1 MEAVL
6 CLNLRDY
13 LLVIL
18 WVREFRHAPNLTFLQ
33 DFMLD
38 DLKVTLLSLRDV
50 IANRKVTTV
59 SILFR
64 LHVLFQPGGGAERTT
79 LLKCLTEVKTSN
91 NIQDL
96 LVTTRTW
103 RRWLQR
109 AEELRLTLPD
119 PLILMQVLGRIMD
132 SLSKLGGSQVAYRVS
147 SVRQELLVDLRPEL
161 QSIKDLSEYL
171 QAEMEDLSLMIE
183 LEDRG
188 EVALSEE
195 DRQWWQKHF
204 PELPHPVLQHMAG
217 QSQDPTTTPWNRRIR
232 RAHLTG
238 KGVIVH
244 LFSGPDV
251 KKWNCVGGGA
261 YSWLCID
268 TEINSSLNLR
278 NPAVWGYLWKLASLG
293 RIVAIVGGP
302 PCRTVSR
309 LRNRSPPGPRRLRGR
324 GEDRWCLNDLSE
336 EELRL
341 VHGDTA
347 LCMKHMGLWIRA
359 QECRRTSTNVGM
371 LLESPRDPA
380 EYLAGEEGGQSASFW
395 CFPELMAWVGTAG
408 LRLVTFDQGKLGDGC
423 DDRPLPSNL
432 GDRIRTS
439 KTWAAWAP
447 GLVGAIQE
455 ALRRLLGV
463 LEEEK
468 GAGGGHHVSKMD
480 LAAWHRHIKQGHIPF
495 RADCR
500 ICGEAMGCDKPHK
513 RLGGSATKFTMS
525 ADLCGPFPEGKDLG
539 TGVICK
545 YALVS
550 TVAVPI
556 ISELPGEVTEP
567 CDTAKDVEHTEEIPC
582 EPEDRDLVPEDEVR
596 RLNEMAEIE
605 KSQEPQG
612 HQNVT
617 LAEVIP
623 DRTVESLVRQLSTPY
638 RTMQLLGPFPYMSHG
653 WIVRDKK
660 GQLLHVRTALEP
672 SPVADQAIMELQ
684 EVPAVKHRIAG
695 KHPPPLPDHPLAG
708 RVGALYEESVPALA
722 TCRAGGEDSLDS
734 LDWSSSLD
742 VGKSLSVRLEP
753 QGELEEVNGG
763 HKLHDKV
770 EPGDELL
777 HRDLQGEVE
786 DPLLCDWQQV
796 EKWHELEQQRHW
808 ALKQLWCQGLREV
821 AVGENSGSVHGSWLH
836 EVELLLKGAE
846 DQLSF
851 QHSAIENFKLSAL
864 APSMGTPDAPATVL
878 QTYTVSLQQVRREL
892 EKWKPPLRDEY
903 GQLVSSTQAIK
914 PTTEEKLRLDPRFP
928 TMELAPAMLVPTV
941 KSPHG
946 RLRARVVICGNHL
959 TKVNE
964 ESNNSAGETQPKDSN
979 PFSLYAGGADGTTLR
994 CLMKCAAENSWSV
1007 GTVDVKTAF
1016 LLAPRPDEQ
1025 ERLLV
1030 ARPPKVLI
1038 EAGICDAAEL
1048 WEISHAVYGLN
1059 DAPANWSQ
1067 YRDRELPQLRFSAGG
1082 HDYQLVSTPEPN
1094 LWKLIKTDPGALPQE
1109 DNSEGF
1115 LAVYV
1120 DDMLVAAPGPLA
1132 KSVIDGIRA
1141 HWRCSEPEWATAE
1154 KAIKFC
1160 GFEISCSDDA
1170 VILNQASYTR
1180 DLLSRHEG
1188 IKPRQTP
1195 LPLGV
1200 QDEVEADVQI
1210 SQVRRAQALVGELLW
1225 LSGRT
1230 RPDLCYGVSI
1240 MGRLVTKAPT
1250 KVLEWGAHMLGYL
1263 QHTVDYELRY
1273 TKQVVES
1280 CIAVQVKLDG
1290 YSGRHHW
1297 HGGMEPFAGKS
1308 QGPPPVDDTL
1318 EPPQRRATLDSVA
1331 ENSTGTPSSEQVEFP
1346 TANVTWVRTEV
1357 HSVRRTSSS
1366 SSSAPS
1372 QTSPSTRSSATGST
1386 AAARGSDAI
1395 DAGVTLGYMGRLGG
1409 YLSRGENLRSGPASS
1424 ATESESER
1432 EDWRRN
1438 LDVSSTSSVQGHE
1451 TTLPPGLPPL
1461 HEHLD
1466 EVPQWM
1472 GIVSQLPV
1480 RPRGVPGQ
1488 SDHLRDPDSDSDG
1501 SYEVCG

>member
-1 MEAVL
+1 
-6 CLNLRDY
+6 
-13 LLVIL
+13 
-18 WVREFRHAPNLTFLQ
+18 
-33 DFMLD
+33 
-38 DLKVTLLSLRDV
+38 
-50 IANRKVTTV
+50 
-59 SILFR
+59 
-64 LHVLFQPGGGAERTT
+64 
-79 LLKCLTEVKTSN
+79 
-91 NIQDL
+91 
-96 LVTTRTW
+96 
-103 RRWLQR
+103 
-109 AEELRLTLPD
+109 
-119 PLILMQVLGRIMD
+119 
-132 SLSKLGGSQVAYRVS
+132 
-147 SVRQELLVDLRPEL
+147 
-161 QSIKDLSEYL
+161 
-171 QAEMEDLSLMIE
+171 
-183 LEDRG
+183 
-188 EVALSEE
+188 
-195 DRQWWQKHF
+195 
-204 PELPHPVLQHMAG
+204 
-217 QSQDPTTTPWNRRIR
+217 
-232 RAHLTG
+232 
-238 KGVIVH
+238 
-244 LFSGPDV
+244 
-251 KKWNCVGGGA
+251 
-261 YSWLCID
+261 
-268 TEINSSLNLR
+268 
-278 NPAVWGYLWKLASLG
+278 
-293 RIVAIVGGP
+293 
-302 PCRTVSR
+302 
-309 LRNRSPPGPRRLRGR
+309 
-324 GEDRWCLNDLSE
+324 
-336 EELRL
+336 
-341 VHGDTA
+341 
-347 LCMKHMGLWIRA
+347 
-359 QECRRTSTNVGM
+359 
-371 LLESPRDPA
+371 
-380 EYLAGEEGGQSASFW
+380 
-395 CFPELMAWVGTAG
+395 
-408 LRLVTFDQGKLGDGC
+408 
-423 DDRPLPSNL
+423 
-432 GDRIRTS
+432 
-439 KTWAAWAP
+439 
-447 GLVGAIQE
+447 
-455 ALRRLLGV
+455 
-463 LEEEK
+463 
-468 GAGGGHHVSKMD
+468 MD

-623 DRTVESLVRQLSTPY
+623 DRTVESLVRALSRLHAKYRMLGIQVYRLHTDRERSFASAPIQKWCEQRQIRLTMTAGDDSKANGRVEGEVNQLKRRTRLFLHDAGLPHSFWPVALRHAAEERVRLQLERLGLESPPMLRFGASVLVKSKRWHRAGQLSMPY
-638 RTMQLLGPFPYMSHG
+638 RAMQLLGPCPYMSHG

-660 GQLLHVRTALEP
+660 GQLLHARTVLEP

-742 VGKSLSVRLEP
+742 VGKSLSLGLEP
-753 QGELEEVNGG
+753 KGELEEVNGG

-777 HRDLQGEVE
+777 HHDLQGEVE
-786 DPLLCDWQQV
+786 DSLLCDWQQV

-928 TMELAPAMLVPTV
+928 TMELAPAMLV
-941 KSPHG
+941 
-946 RLRARVVICGNHL
+946 
-959 TKVNE
+959 NE

-1007 GTVDVKTAF
+1007 GTVDIKTAF

-1038 EAGICDAAEL
+1038 EAGICDASEL

-1059 DAPANWSQ
+1059 DAPTNWSQ

-1094 LWKLIKTDPGALPQE
+1094 LWKLIKTDPGAVPQE

-1141 HWRCSEPEWATAE
+1141 HWRCSEPEWASAE

-1170 VILNQASYTR
+1170 VSNHVKRLF
-1180 DLLSRHEG
+1180 
-1188 IKPRQTP
+1188 
-1195 LPLGV
+1195 
-1200 QDEVEADVQI
+1200 
-1210 SQVRRAQALVGELLW
+1210 LW
-1225 LSGRT
+1225 EFK
-1230 RPDLCYGVSI
+1230 
-1240 MGRLVTKAPT
+1240 M
-1250 KVLEWGAHMLGYL
+1250 
-1263 QHTVDYELRY
+1263 
-1273 TKQVVES
+1273 
-1280 CIAVQVKLDG
+1280 KLKL
-1290 YSGRHHW
+1290 
-1297 HGGMEPFAGKS
+1297 MCKS
-1308 QGPPPVDDTL
+1308 PKSDQL
-1318 EPPQRRATLDSVA
+1318 KLWS
-1331 ENSTGTPSSEQVEFP
+1331 ENFFG
-1346 TANVTWVRTEV
+1346 
-1357 HSVRRTSSS
+1357 
-1366 SSSAPS
+1366 
-1372 QTSPSTRSSATGST
+1372 
-1386 AAARGSDAI
+1386 
-1395 DAGVTLGYMGRLGG
+1395 
-1409 YLSRGENLRSGPASS
+1409 
-1424 ATESESER
+1424 
-1432 EDWRRN
+1432 
-1438 LDVSSTSSVQGHE
+1438 
-1451 TTLPPGLPPL
+1451 
-1461 HEHLD
+1461 
-1466 EVPQWM
+1466 
-1472 GIVSQLPV
+1472 
-1480 RPRGVPGQ
+1480 
-1488 SDHLRDPDSDSDG
+1488 
-1501 SYEVCG
+1501 